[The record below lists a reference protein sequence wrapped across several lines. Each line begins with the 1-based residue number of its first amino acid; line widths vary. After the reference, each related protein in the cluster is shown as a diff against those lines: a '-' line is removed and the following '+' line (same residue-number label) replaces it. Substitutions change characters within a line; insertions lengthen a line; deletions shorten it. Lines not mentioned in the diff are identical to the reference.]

1 MIVSCVHSSV
11 VGESTSQVS
20 GTKLRRRVWA
30 RESSGT
36 VCVYAGVVNGPEQ
49 RRRGRGNPV
58 VECVP
63 VQVWSTDQDGEDVG
77 ASQSSGAVCVCAGVV
92 NRPCD
97 TGRRNVRT
105 RELNCTVCGRVD
117 EKNSKVLCVCA
128 GVVPEPTSQVAQ
140 DGEDLGTKQHYG
152 GVRAVRR
159 NGTTRPA
166 LARGH
171 HQDR

>member
-159 NGTTRPA
+159 NGTTLSPV
-166 LARGH
+166 ARNH
-171 HQDR
+171 R